1 MRASRPNGNAYG
13 GQIIMM
19 PLDVIRKKNGT
30 PKDWRHKV
38 IIQRDG
44 VCYYEEDDGS
54 LSLCPWEQETQAGN
68 DES

>member
-1 MRASRPNGNAYG
+1 
-13 GQIIMM
+13 MM